1 MDNRNELRYFVKQK
15 HTWMIL
21 IADSGSSKT
30 DWRLIDE
37 AGRIHQAKT
46 LGINPLLHTEDE
58 ISAILQNEL
67 LPQLSQKQVK
77 EVYFYGAGCASEK
90 ACTLISYALEKIFP
104 GVKASVTHDLLA
116 AARALCNKEAG
127 IACIIGTGSN
137 SCLYDGEKIVDKI
150 PPLGYVLGDEGS
162 GSYIGKQL
170 LNTYLKR
177 DMPQDLREKFQKRF
191 DVDVETVLENVYRQP
206 SPSRYI
212 AGFSRFA
219 FHHLKH
225 PYIFRM
231 VYKSFEDFFD
241 KNVRKYDNYAA
252 HKVHFTGSVA
262 FYYSNVLRQVANDR
276 GLFVKNIVEAPIAG
290 LTLYH
295 QERI

>member
-1 MDNRNELRYFVKQK
+1 
-15 HTWMIL
+15 MIL

-37 AGRIHQAKT
+37 EGRIHQAKT
-46 LGINPLLHTEDE
+46 MGINPLLHTEDE
-58 ISAILQNEL
+58 ILALLQNEL

-77 EVYFYGAGCASEK
+77 EAYFYGAGCASEK
-90 ACTLISYALEKIFP
+90 ACTLISHALEKIFP
-104 GVKASVTHDLLA
+104 GVRASVTHDLLA
-116 AARALCNKEAG
+116 AARALCNQEAG
-127 IACIIGTGSN
+127 IACIVGTGSN
-137 SCLYDGEKIVDKI
+137 SCLYDGEKIIDKI

-170 LNTYLKR
+170 LNAYLKR
-177 DMPQDLREKFQKRF
+177 DMPEDLSMKFKKRF
-191 DVDVETVLENVYRQP
+191 EIDIETVLENVYRQP

-241 KNVRKYDNYAA
+241 KNVCKYDNYAA
-252 HKVHFTGSVA
+252 YKIHFTGSVA
-262 FYYSNVLRQVANDR
+262 FYYSNLLRQVANDR

-295 QERI
+295 QERM

>member
-1 MDNRNELRYFVKQK
+1 
-15 HTWMIL
+15 MIL

-37 AGRIHQAKT
+37 EGKIHQAKT
-46 LGINPLLHTEDE
+46 AGINPLLHTEAE
-58 ISAILQNEL
+58 VLTILQNEL
-67 LPQLSQKQVK
+67 LPQLSKK
-77 EVYFYGAGCASEK
+77 DIRNVYFYGAGCASES
-90 ACTLISYALEKIFP
+90 ACGLVATALKSVFFGAET
-104 GVKASVTHDLLA
+104 AVTHDLLA
-116 AARALCNKEAG
+116 AARALCHKEPG
-127 IACIIGTGSN
+127 IACILGTGSN

-170 LNTYLKR
+170 LNAFLKR
-177 DMPQDLREKFQKRF
+177 DMPADLSEKFAKRF
-191 DVDVETVLENVYRQP
+191 EAEVATVLENVYRKP

-225 PYIFRM
+225 PYIFRL
-231 VYKSFEDFFD
+231 VYKSFEDFFE
-241 KNVRKYDNYAA
+241 KNVCKYENYQQY
-252 HKVHFTGSVA
+252 KVHFTGSIA
-262 FYYSNVLRQVANDR
+262 FYYSNVLRQVANDK